1 TYSRY
6 SGPREA
12 VFTAL
17 CRKNFGC
24 SHFIIGR
31 DHTGVGDY
39 YSANASQEIFNKIGD
54 IGIKPVF
61 FETAYYCNTCGYVT
75 NGCQHLDKDK
85 IKLSAT
91 EIRNCLIS
99 NKRPPEYLLREEI
112 SDLLVKM
119 MKENEQVFIG

>member
-1 TYSRY
+1 L
-6 SGPREA
+6 
-12 VFTAL
+12 F
-17 CRKNFGC
+17 
-24 SHFIIGR
+24 
-31 DHTGVGDY
+31 
-39 YSANASQEIFNKIGD
+39 
-54 IGIKPVF
+54 VF

-112 SDLLVKM
+112 SDLLVNM